1 MEQVTPIKFIL
12 PPDWFL
18 KDPIDF
24 EHKEYVL
31 NSFLMK
37 VEDALSRGE
46 IYPYFT
52 EISLHLA
59 SIGSYLKNSKYVV
72 VKKEFESYDDEV
84 MLYELKS
91 KRTRKKLSDEQE
103 KEIHHILVSAHEK
116 MLQYF
121 AICRGIWDLSFE
133 STSIKL
139 RKNKKNLDTLKSY
152 TVYQDLFNKEVYV
165 WECMLSK
172 ITEKKSDTK
181 MSFKLIYKGNDKK
194 FSEVI
199 EQNSTSKDITY
210 PIFEAFSTQNLPLEQ
225 TLLPLF
231 KRKVQSYFTQ
241 TIK

>member
-31 NSFLMK
+31 NSFLIK

-72 VKKEFESYDDEV
+72 VKKDFESYDDEV

-91 KRTRKKLSDEQE
+91 KKTRRKLSDEQE
-103 KEIHHILVSAHEK
+103 KEIHHILINAHDK

-121 AICRGIWDLSFE
+121 AICRGIWDLSYE

-165 WECMLSK
+165 WECMLNRIS
-172 ITEKKSDTK
+172 EKKSDTR
-181 MSFKLIYKGNDKK
+181 MSFNLIYKGNDKK

-199 EQNSTSKDITY
+199 KQNSSSKDITY

>member
-181 MSFKLIYKGNDKK
+181 MSFKQIGRAH
-194 FSEVI
+194 V
-199 EQNSTSKDITY
+199 
-210 PIFEAFSTQNLPLEQ
+210 
-225 TLLPLF
+225 
-231 KRKVQSYFTQ
+231 
-241 TIK
+241 

>member
-1 MEQVTPIKFIL
+1 MDKKGPMNFIL

-31 NSFLMK
+31 NSFLVQ
-37 VEDALSRGE
+37 VEEALSRGE

-59 SIGSYLKNSKYVV
+59 SIGNYLKSSKYVFI
-72 VKKEFESYDDEV
+72 KKEFTSCDDEI

-91 KRTRKKLSDEQE
+91 RKSRKKFTEQE
-103 KEIHHILVSAHEK
+103 LKEIEDILVFAQER

-121 AICRGIWDLSFE
+121 AICRGMWELSYE

-139 RKNKKNLDTLKSY
+139 RKNRKNLSKNKSY

-165 WECMLSK
+165 WECSFERNS
-172 ITEKKSDTK
+172 EKKHDTK
-181 MSFKLIYKGNDKK
+181 IIFKLIYQGSDKK
-194 FSEVI
+194 FTEVI
-199 EQNSTSKDITY
+199 QEKSESKDLSF

-241 TIK
+241 SIK

>member
-103 KEIHHILVSAHEK
+103 KEIHHILISAHEK

-172 ITEKKSDTK
+172 ISEKKSDTK

>member
-1 MEQVTPIKFIL
+1 MENKGPMKFIL
-12 PPDWFL
+12 QPDWFL

-31 NSFLMK
+31 NSFLVK
-37 VEDALSRGE
+37 VEEALSRGE

-59 SIGSYLKNSKYVV
+59 SIGNYLKSSKYVFI
-72 VKKEFESYDDEV
+72 KKEFTSCDDEI

-91 KRTRKKLSDEQE
+91 KKSRKKFTD
-103 KEIHHILVSAHEK
+103 KELNEIRDILLDAQEK

-121 AICRGIWDLSFE
+121 AICRGMWELSYE

-139 RKNKKNLDTLKSY
+139 RKNRKNLFKNKSY

-165 WECMLSK
+165 WECLFERIS
-172 ITEKKSDTK
+172 EKKHDTK
-181 MSFKLIYKGNDKK
+181 IIFNLIYKGSDKK
-194 FSEVI
+194 FTQVI
-199 EQNSTSKDITY
+199 EENSENKDLTY
-210 PIFEAFSTQNLPLEQ
+210 PIFEAFSTQNLPLEN

>member
-91 KRTRKKLSDEQE
+91 KRTKKKLSDEQE

-172 ITEKKSDTK
+172 ISEKKSDTK

>member
-31 NSFLMK
+31 NSFLIK

-91 KRTRKKLSDEQE
+91 KKTRKKLSDEQE
-103 KEIHHILVSAHEK
+103 KEIHHILISAHEK

-172 ITEKKSDTK
+172 ISEKKSDTK

>member
-1 MEQVTPIKFIL
+1 MENKKPMNFVL
-12 PPDWFL
+12 SPDWYI

-31 NSFLMK
+31 NSFLLK
-37 VEDALSRGE
+37 VEEALSRGE

-59 SIGSYLKNSKYVV
+59 SIGNYLKSSKYVFIN
-72 VKKEFESYDDEV
+72 KEFTSCDDEV
-84 MLYELKS
+84 MIYELKS
-91 KRTRKKLSDEQE
+91 KKSRRKFTDQQLTELKDILISAQDKL
-103 KEIHHILVSAHEK
+103 
-116 MLQYF
+116 LQYF

-139 RKNKKNLDTLKSY
+139 RKNKKNLSLNKSY
-152 TVYQDLFNKEVYV
+152 TVYQDLFNKEIYV
-165 WECMLSK
+165 WECKFEKISK
-172 ITEKKSDTK
+172 KKHDTK
-181 MSFKLIYKGNDKK
+181 ILFNLIYKGNDKK
-194 FSEVI
+194 FSKVI
-199 EQNSTSKDITY
+199 EENSETKDITY

>member
-59 SIGSYLKNSKYVV
+59 SIGSYLKNSKFVV

-172 ITEKKSDTK
+172 ISEKKSDTK

>member
-72 VKKEFESYDDEV
+72 VKKDFESYDDEV

-91 KRTRKKLSDEQE
+91 KKTRRKLSDEQE
-103 KEIHHILVSAHEK
+103 KEIHHILINAHDK

-121 AICRGIWDLSFE
+121 AICRGIWDLSYE

-165 WECMLSK
+165 WECMLNRIS
-172 ITEKKSDTK
+172 EKKSDTK
-181 MSFKLIYKGNDKK
+181 MSFNLIYKGNDKK

-199 EQNSTSKDITY
+199 EQNSSSKDITY

>member
-91 KRTRKKLSDEQE
+91 KKTRKKLSDEQE
-103 KEIHHILVSAHEK
+103 KEIHHILISAHEK

-172 ITEKKSDTK
+172 ISEKKSDTK

-231 KRKVQSYFTQ
+231 KMKVQSYFTQ

>member
-91 KRTRKKLSDEQE
+91 KKTRKKLSDEQE
-103 KEIHHILVSAHEK
+103 KEIHHILISAHEK

-172 ITEKKSDTK
+172 ISEKKSDTK

>member
-172 ITEKKSDTK
+172 ISEKKSDTK

>member
-52 EISLHLA
+52 EISLNLA

-91 KRTRKKLSDEQE
+91 KKTRKKLSDEQE
-103 KEIHHILVSAHEK
+103 KEIHHILISAHEK

-172 ITEKKSDTK
+172 ISEKKSDTK

>member
-31 NSFLMK
+31 NSFLIK

-172 ITEKKSDTK
+172 ISEKKSDTK